1 MMASLPQAP
10 AQTGLASI
18 LAALGQAAPAGTATD
33 APGFEQLFASLPGG
47 EAIAAPSPA
56 APASGAG
63 AAALVAAPATAA
75 LPGLPIAAPSVAATE
90 IPVLTATPA
99 AVADSAKALP
109 NGEAP
114 MPPAAALFGLPQPV
128 AGPPAPMAPVDTKA
142 ATEATVKRAVKPA
155 PEKSPAADAA
165 AAASLLIAVAT
176 PFKGATPAAEKPAPV
191 ALDADTPVDGE
202 TAEAASPAAAPIAQT
217 PAPPAAAPLGA
228 AVATVVAAAIPAA
241 ERPANDKPAKAP
253 APTTAPRQPEAP
265 AATPAV
271 KTAEPA
277 QPLAAFPTIEPKAA
291 KPLIDSGAAMTVL
304 FTQPDLQ
311 GAAPLLEAAK
321 AAPLAERTLDLT
333 SDDQWI
339 AQLAADIAAT
349 KSDKGDISFRLMPR
363 HLGRLDVSMLSGDE
377 GVTLKLDTHHEATA
391 TIVQA
396 AQPRLVEDL
405 RQQGVRVADAQ
416 VTHTPAE
423 TGRQQQN
430 PGQGRGTAPDTSHL
444 IETASDQADPT
455 HDERTADRRGR
466 FA

>member
-1 MMASLPQAP
+1 MMASLPQTT

-47 EAIAAPSPA
+47 DVKA
-56 APASGAG
+56 GAKPP
-63 AAALVAAPATAA
+63 AAALTAPRTDLSLLAAATTFPAAESPVMTTTPA
-75 LPGLPIAAPSVAATE
+75 PIAVPAEAMPKAT
-90 IPVLTATPA
+90 TAT
-99 AVADSAKALP
+99 
-109 NGEAP
+109 
-114 MPPAAALFGLPQPV
+114 PPAAALFGLPQPAADAPAQATPANAATASETVGKPAV
-128 AGPPAPMAPVDTKA
+128 AAKATPETAPV
-142 ATEATVKRAVKPA
+142 
-155 PEKSPAADAA
+155 ADAA

-176 PFKGATPAAEKPAPV
+176 PFKSSAPASDKAAPI
-191 ALDADTPVDGE
+191 AASNDAPVDGE
-202 TAEAASPAAAPIAQT
+202 AASEVVATTGPIAQPAAIVAGVPAAATAI
-217 PAPPAAAPLGA
+217 AAAMPA
-228 AVATVVAAAIPAA
+228 NEKPVAEKTAKAAAFV
-241 ERPANDKPAKAP
+241 
-253 APTTAPRQPEAP
+253 TRQPEATAAPVSP
-265 AATPAV
+265 AI
-271 KTAEPA
+271 KIAEA
-277 QPLAAFPTIEPKAA
+277 AKPLAAFTAIEPKVA
-291 KPLIDSGAAMTVL
+291 KPAIDAGAAMTVL
-304 FTQPDLQ
+304 FAQPDLQ

-363 HLGRLDVSMLSGDE
+363 HLGRLDVSMLGGDE
-377 GVTLKLDTHHEATA
+377 GVTLKLDTQHEATA

-423 TGRQQQN
+423 AGRQQQN
-430 PGQGRGTAPDTSHL
+430 QSQGRGSAPDTSHL
-444 IETASDQADPT
+444 IETAADQADPT